1 MYILNIKL
9 ISIHLFL
16 LGSAD
21 IFSLL
26 NWLRGLMLFAAT
38 VMKVSHKHDLSNSNK
53 YSFVESASFMKNIVF
68 IFLTLYFIILIQ
80 DTYRIHAQIFE
91 GNSNNFVF
99 LFHMKNVLFILSF
112 FLKKEKCFM
121 KKKSQ
126 SETQLSNE

>member
-1 MYILNIKL
+1 
-9 ISIHLFL
+9 
-16 LGSAD
+16 
-21 IFSLL
+21 
-26 NWLRGLMLFAAT
+26 MLFAAT

-112 FLKKEKCFM
+112 FLKRRNV
-121 KKKSQ
+121 
-126 SETQLSNE
+126 L